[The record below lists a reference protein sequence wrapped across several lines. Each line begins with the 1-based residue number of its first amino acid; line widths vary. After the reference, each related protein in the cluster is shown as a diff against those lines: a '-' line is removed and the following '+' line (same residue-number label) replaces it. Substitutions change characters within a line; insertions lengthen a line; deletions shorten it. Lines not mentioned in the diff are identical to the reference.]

1 LSGAGGYL
9 CREIAMQVSE
19 AEKSYIK
26 QRQAPRVRE
35 NRPVWIDAGDGSPLQ
50 KCVLWDISEA
60 GVRITIDAPSG
71 VPFEFFLVLS
81 KDGKVRR
88 RCRVIWRSDDQIGAC
103 FLSAP
108 NCSLPT

>member
-1 LSGAGGYL
+1 
-9 CREIAMQVSE
+9 MQLSE

-26 QRQAPRVRE
+26 QRQAPRQRE
-35 NRPVWIDAGDGSPLQ
+35 NRPVWIDTGNGAALQ

-60 GVRITIDAPSG
+60 GVRITIDTPAS
-71 VPFEFFLVLS
+71 VPYEFFLVLS

-88 RCRVIWRSDDQIGAC
+88 RCRVIWRSDEQVGAC

-108 NCSLPT
+108 SWSLPA

>member
-1 LSGAGGYL
+1 
-9 CREIAMQVSE
+9 MQVSE

-26 QRQAPRVRE
+26 QRQAPRQRE
-35 NRPVWIDAGDGSPLQ
+35 NRPVWIDAGDGSSLQ
-50 KCVLWDISEA
+50 TCTLWDISEA
-60 GVRITIDAPSG
+60 GVRINVDTPAG

-103 FLSAP
+103 FLTAP
-108 NCSLPT
+108 SWVAPA